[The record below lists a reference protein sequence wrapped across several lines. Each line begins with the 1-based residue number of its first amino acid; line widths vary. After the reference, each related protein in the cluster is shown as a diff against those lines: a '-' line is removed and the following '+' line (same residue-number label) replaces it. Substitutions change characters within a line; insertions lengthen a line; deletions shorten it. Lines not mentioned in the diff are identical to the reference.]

1 MNSPLHLEPEL
12 VDVQNTPDVRELSID
27 QVGIKGIRHPIRF
40 KSGEGEP
47 QSIVAMFN
55 MYVHLADHVK
65 GTHMSRFIEILNTP
79 NRVFSLETFEA
90 LIRDMLVKLEAKA
103 GEIEMRFPYFI
114 NKTAPVS
121 GVASLM
127 DYDVALTAKVEDG
140 RFNLTIN
147 LLIPVTSL
155 CPCSKKI
162 SDYGAHNQRSHVTIT
177 VNSSQYILLEE
188 LITLVENQASS
199 QLYGLLKRTD
209 EKYVTE
215 YAYDHPKFVEDM
227 VRDVAGELSKDRRIV
242 DFVVECENFESI
254 HNHSAYAK
262 IKRTL

>member
-1 MNSPLHLEPEL
+1 MNFPLQLEL
-12 VDVQNTPDVRELSID
+12 VDVQNTPDVREFLID

-40 KSGEGEP
+40 KSKDGEH
-47 QSIVAMFN
+47 QSVVAMFN
-55 MYVHLADHVK
+55 MYVRLPDHVK
-65 GTHMSRFIEILNTP
+65 GTHMSRFVEILNAP
-79 NRVFSLETFEA
+79 KRVFSLETFEN
-90 LIRDMLVKLEAKA
+90 LTREMLDKLDAKA
-103 GEIEMRFPYFI
+103 GEIEMRFPFFI

-121 GVASLM
+121 GVESLM
-127 DYDVALTAKVEDG
+127 DYDVVLTAKVQDNL
-140 RFNLTIN
+140 FNLTIN
-147 LLIPVTSL
+147 LMIPVTSL

-162 SDYGAHNQRSHVTIT
+162 SEYGAHNQRSHVTIT

-227 VRDVAGELSKDRRIV
+227 VRDVAGELSKDRRIISY
-242 DFVVECENFESI
+242 VVECENFESI

-262 IKRTL
+262 IERTL

>member
-1 MNSPLHLEPEL
+1 MNFPLQAEL
-12 VDVQNTPDVRELSID
+12 VDVQNTPDVREFLID

-40 KSGEGEP
+40 KSKDGDH
-47 QSIVAMFN
+47 QSVVAMFN
-55 MYVHLADHVK
+55 MYVRLPDHVK
-65 GTHMSRFIEILNTP
+65 GTHMSRFVEILNAP
-79 NRVFSLETFEA
+79 NRVFSLETFEK
-90 LIRDMLVKLEAKA
+90 LTREMLDRLEAKA
-103 GEIEMRFPYFI
+103 GEIEMSFPFFV

-121 GVASLM
+121 GVESLM
-127 DYDVALTAKVEDG
+127 DYDVVLKARVQDNL
-140 RFNLTIN
+140 FNLTIN
-147 LLIPVTSL
+147 LMIPVTSL

-162 SDYGAHNQRSHVTIT
+162 SEYGAHNQRSHVTLT

-227 VRDVAGELSKDRRIV
+227 VRDVAGALSKDHRIINY
-242 DFVVECENFESI
+242 VVECENFESI

-262 IKRTL
+262 IERTL